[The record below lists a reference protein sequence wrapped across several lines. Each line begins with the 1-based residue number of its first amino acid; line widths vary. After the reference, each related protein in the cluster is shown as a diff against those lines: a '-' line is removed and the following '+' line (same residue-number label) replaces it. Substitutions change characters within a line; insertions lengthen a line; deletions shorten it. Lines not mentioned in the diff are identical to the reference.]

1 VVASAVRCRGCAD
14 GWAAD
19 LQVRAFGPG
28 AESVLGVTATVTDG
42 ADRRTVTLRRD
53 GADWRGEVSGLPTG
67 REVVVG
73 LLATAPDGGTVD
85 TANRR
90 LAWACP

>member
-1 VVASAVRCRGCAD
+1 LSRLRGRVDRRPAGPRLRTGRGVSAGRDR
-14 GWAAD
+14 
-19 LQVRAFGPG
+19 
-28 AESVLGVTATVTDG
+28 DG